1 VAVETYV
8 TRLLDIVK
16 LPCYILII
24 LFREVKMGSAGLST
38 NVSIILVFAEG
49 FLSFFSPCVLP
60 LIPVYISYLAGN
72 GRKISSDGTITFE
85 RKKVLFNTLFFIL
98 GISSVFFI
106 LGLSFST
113 LGIFFNKNRELFSKI
128 GGIIIVIMGFVQL
141 NIIKL
146 NFLKVEKRINLNI
159 GGKINPIL
167 AYIMGFTFSFAW
179 TPCVGPALASV
190 LILASNATNAF
201 AGNML
206 VFVYALGFI
215 IPFIILG
222 VFTTEAL
229 NFFKE
234 KRQLVKY
241 SIKIGGIILII
252 IGIMTFTG
260 IFTAISRNLSF

>member
-1 VAVETYV
+1 
-8 TRLLDIVK
+8 
-16 LPCYILII
+16 
-24 LFREVKMGSAGLST
+24 MGSAELT
-38 NVSIILVFAEG
+38 ANVSTMLVFLEG
-49 FLSFFSPCVLP
+49 FISFFSPCVLP

-72 GRKISSDGTITFE
+72 GKRVNSDGTITYE
-85 RKKVLFNTLFFIL
+85 RKKVLFNTLFFVL

-106 LGLSFST
+106 LGLSFSA
-113 LGIFFNKNRELFSKI
+113 LGIFFNKNRDIFSKI
-128 GGIIIVIMGFVQL
+128 GGAIIVILGLVQL
-141 NIIKL
+141 DIIKL
-146 NFLKVEKRINLNI
+146 NFLKMEKRINMDI
-159 GGKINPIL
+159 GGKMNPIL

-190 LILASNATNAF
+190 LILASNAENAF

-222 VFTTEAL
+222 IFTTETL

-234 KRQLVKY
+234 KRNLVKY
-241 SIKIGGIILII
+241 TIKLGGFILVI

-260 IFTAISRNLSF
+260 TFTAISRRLSFFK

>member
-1 VAVETYV
+1 
-8 TRLLDIVK
+8 
-16 LPCYILII
+16 
-24 LFREVKMGSAGLST
+24 
-38 NVSIILVFAEG
+38 
-49 FLSFFSPCVLP
+49 
-60 LIPVYISYLAGN
+60 
-72 GRKISSDGTITFE
+72 
-85 RKKVLFNTLFFIL
+85 
-98 GISSVFFI
+98 
-106 LGLSFST
+106 
-113 LGIFFNKNRELFSKI
+113 
-128 GGIIIVIMGFVQL
+128 MGFVQL

>member
-1 VAVETYV
+1 
-8 TRLLDIVK
+8 
-16 LPCYILII
+16 
-24 LFREVKMGSAGLST
+24 MSSAELT
-38 NVSIILVFAEG
+38 ANVSTMLVFLEG
-49 FLSFFSPCVLP
+49 FISFFSPCVLP

-72 GRKISSDGTITFE
+72 GKRVNSDGTVTYE
-85 RKKVLFNTLFFIL
+85 RKKVLFNTLFFVL

-106 LGLSFST
+106 LGLSFSA
-113 LGIFFNKNRELFSKI
+113 LGIFFNKNRDIFSKI
-128 GGIIIVIMGFVQL
+128 GGAIIIILGLVQL
-141 NIIKL
+141 DIIKL
-146 NFLKVEKRINLNI
+146 NFLKMEKRINMDI
-159 GGKINPIL
+159 GGKMNPIL

-190 LILASNATNAF
+190 LILASNAENAF

-222 VFTTEAL
+222 IFTTETL

-234 KRQLVKY
+234 KRNLVKY
-241 SIKIGGIILII
+241 TIKLGGFILVI

-260 IFTAISRNLSF
+260 TFTAISRKLSFF